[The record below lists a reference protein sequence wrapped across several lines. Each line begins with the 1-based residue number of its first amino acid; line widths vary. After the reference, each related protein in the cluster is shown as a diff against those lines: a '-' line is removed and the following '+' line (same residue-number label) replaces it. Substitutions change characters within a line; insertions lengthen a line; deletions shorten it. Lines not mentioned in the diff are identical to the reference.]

1 MNFPTIYTPR
11 CLIRPL
17 ALEDATSMHAALK
30 ASFKELKKW
39 MPWAANGLAS
49 LEDTEYFIN
58 QCMKAWERP
67 LYDRNER
74 TLVIMDVQNK
84 YFMGSIGLTP
94 LNLLIPSFEIGYWID
109 QRLVGQGLM
118 TEAINGLVHY
128 LWAAYYARRIE
139 IHCEVNNEKSANV
152 AKRLNFP
159 LEARMMN
166 ARLAADGKS
175 VVDILLYAMS
185 SDINL
190 PKIEVT
196 WD

>member
-11 CLIRPL
+11 CLMRPL
-17 ALEDATSMHAALK
+17 ELKDAFSMHTALK

-39 MPWAANGLAS
+39 MPWAQGLAS
-49 LEDTEYFIN
+49 LEDTEYFIH
-58 QCMKAWERP
+58 QCIKAWERS
-67 LYDRNER
+67 LQDRNER
-74 TLVIMDVQNK
+74 TLVIMDIKNK
-84 YFMGSIGLTP
+84 YFIGSIGLTP

-109 QRLVGQGLM
+109 QRLTGQGLM
-118 TEAINGLVHY
+118 SEAINGLVHY
-128 LWAAYYARRIE
+128 LWAVHYARRIE

-159 LEARMMN
+159 LEAKMVN
-166 ARLAADGKS
+166 ARLTADGKS

-190 PKIEVT
+190 PNIEVT